1 MELMTKEHRAQL
13 LANGQA
19 MAEADISNTVQPV
32 VKLFMPDGA
41 ATWLLAWLEP
51 YGIHTS
57 FFGWQF
63 QAYLIQCIELA
74 FKDWTY
80 ELQFWRFWRPAS

>member
-1 MELMTKEHRAQL
+1 MTNAAQPL
-13 LANGQA
+13 TDRPDPAVIAAQNDAFRKLACLG
-19 MAEADISNTVQPV
+19 MA
-32 VKLFMPDGA
+32 
-41 ATWLLAWLEP
+41 P

-63 QAYLIQCIELA
+63 QAYLFQCIELA